1 MSDITSKTSLTNEA
15 ADNTVSS
22 EQAKDINSIGQDLGI
37 DMMAS
42 LQQAPFDEML
52 IREYLLDNPDFFN
65 RYPELLV
72 AMRVPH
78 AERGAVSLVE
88 RRQELL
94 RQRVNQLEEEITSLM
109 NIATHNERIF
119 KFNTELSFKMLA
131 SQDLG
136 ELRLVLSEGL
146 KNEFGFSHV
155 RLITVHD
162 IDSELVKIWRHR
174 VQSGY
179 YFGRLTQSE
188 SKRLFGSEVGSV
200 ALTKLS
206 DENGQVIFAIA
217 SKDPAHFH
225 PDMDSLLFS
234 QLRRL
239 LDHMLP
245 KM

>member
-1 MSDITSKTSLTNEA
+1 MRTNMQE
-15 ADNTVSS
+15 
-22 EQAKDINSIGQDLGI
+22 LG
-37 DMMAS
+37 
-42 LQQAPFDEML
+42 FDELL

-72 AMRVPH
+72 AMRLPH

-94 RQRVNQLEEEITSLM
+94 RQRVSELEEEITSLM
-109 NIATHNERIF
+109 KIASYNERIF
-119 KFNTELSFKMLA
+119 NFNNDLSFKLLA
-131 SQDLG
+131 CKDLG
-136 ELRLVLSEGL
+136 ELRQLLSEGL
-146 KNEFGFSHV
+146 KGEFGFSHV

-162 IDSELVKIWRHR
+162 IDSELANIWRHR
-174 VQSGY
+174 LQGGY

-188 SKRLFGSEVGSV
+188 SLRLFGSEVGSV

-217 SKDPAHFH
+217 SKEPTHFH

-234 QLRRL
+234 QLRHL
-239 LDHMLP
+239 LDHILP
-245 KM
+245 QL